1 MCHVQKTQKNAG
13 GDFWAILTQ
22 FSAQKTQIRS
32 CRMDRTS
39 GPHPSTEDLLINSNL
54 NSNLKLG
61 KDIILS
67 LILNIRF

>member
-1 MCHVQKTQKNAG
+1 
-13 GDFWAILTQ
+13 
-22 FSAQKTQIRS
+22 
-32 CRMDRTS
+32 MDRTS
-39 GPHPSTEDLLINSNL
+39 GPHPLTEDLLINSNL